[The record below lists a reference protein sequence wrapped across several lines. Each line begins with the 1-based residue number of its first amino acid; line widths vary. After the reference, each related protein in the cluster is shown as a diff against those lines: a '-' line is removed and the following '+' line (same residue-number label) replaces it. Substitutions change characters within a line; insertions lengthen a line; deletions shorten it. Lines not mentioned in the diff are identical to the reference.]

1 MEKFNH
7 KYGEK
12 TYNLAEVCAFKK
24 TKELFGGLSN
34 MASGFPLV
42 VNGVH
47 ILTSE
52 ALYQACRFPHLPEVQ
67 KGIIAEKS
75 PMSAKMKSKPYREN
89 SRIDF
94 EDKKVDIM
102 RWCLRVK
109 FAQNFISF
117 AQLLE
122 STENKDIVENS
133 HKDHFWGAV
142 PTKENESLLTG
153 ANVLGRLLKQLRKE
167 YYESRLTNLSKLL
180 YVEPLK
186 INDFLLFGEPI
197 KVVDERENFV
207 RMLMNQLNIRI
218 TVEVPKIISKPDN
231 TAIVDR
237 SIVAKNQIITKNN
250 LISKPKTSKKLKGVE
265 TIQQPAL
272 TLL

>member
-1 MEKFNH
+1 METFNH

-12 TYNLAEVCAFKK
+12 TYNLSEVCAFKK

-34 MASGFPLV
+34 MAAGFPLV
-42 VNGVH
+42 INGVH

-52 ALYQACRFPHLPEVQ
+52 ALYQACRFPHLPNIQ
-67 KGIIAEKS
+67 KEIIAERS

-94 EDKKVDIM
+94 EEKKVEIM

-109 FAQNFISF
+109 LAQNFVSF

-133 HKDHFWGAV
+133 HKDRFWGAI
-142 PTKENESLLTG
+142 PTKEDENSLIG
-153 ANVLGRLLKQLRKE
+153 ANILGRLLKQLRKE
-167 YYESRLTNLSKLL
+167 YYENRLTNLSKLL
-180 YVEPLK
+180 YLEPPK

-207 RMLMNQLNIRI
+207 RLLMKQLNIGVNI
-218 TVEVPKIISKPDN
+218 EKPKIISKPESII
-231 TAIVDR
+231 IVDKP
-237 SIVAKNQIITKNN
+237 IQKGAKKVSTNK
-250 LISKPKTSKKLKGVE
+250 SKTSKTTKIE
-265 TIQQPAL
+265 TTQQP
-272 TLL
+272 TLVLL